1 MEIEIGFE
9 TKKRKVLLGE
19 TATPLT
25 LFVAV
30 SAI

>member
-1 MEIEIGFE
+1 MEIDIGLE
-9 TKKRKVLLGE
+9 TRNKNVLFGDTE
-19 TATPLT
+19 TPLT